1 MYVVLKIENGVATCL
16 KVYDKAPEAH
26 DLLKLKKLEHLTG
39 QQFKLL
45 AENDGLVFSKYS
57 SISIQHVSETEGDN

>member
-16 KVYDKAPEAH
+16 KVYDKAPEAY
-26 DLLKLKKLEHLTG
+26 DLLKLKKLENLTG

-45 AENDGLVFSKYS
+45 AENQELIFSKFS
-57 SISIQHVSETEGDN
+57 SISIQHVSETEGEI